1 MENIFQGKYL
11 EGIKKVTKIE
21 CNVKQ
26 FVEEGDGNT
35 RKRKNYLQKKYIPG
49 KNILERH

>member
-11 EGIKKVTKIE
+11 EGIKKVAKIE

-26 FVEEGDGNT
+26 FAEEGDGNT
-35 RKRKNYLQKKYIPG
+35 RKRKKYPQKKYIPR
-49 KNILERH
+49 KNILEKH